1 MIVREVWDVNEQQEL
16 NDYSGI
22 VGSVRVKLLVQERSS
37 LRTSHFTGTGA
48 GTMIGEES
56 LEETMSLPNI

>member
-1 MIVREVWDVNEQQEL
+1 MQQEL

-48 GTMIGEES
+48 GTIIGEES